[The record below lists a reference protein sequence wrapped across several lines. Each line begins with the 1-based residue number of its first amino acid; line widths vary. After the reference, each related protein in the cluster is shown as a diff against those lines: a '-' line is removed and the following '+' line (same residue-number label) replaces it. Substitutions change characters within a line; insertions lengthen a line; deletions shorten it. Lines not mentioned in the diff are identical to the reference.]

1 MTLSTGEFHCSRT
14 FDDPVTISPAIL
26 AELAPLTEKEDETIA
41 ILVTAVFFSLMSV
54 GMPACAEEIP
64 TVDTTEQQTRQ
75 KDECMLAAKH
85 CGLSVMSLQD
95 KIEKLKDDIEKG

>member
-1 MTLSTGEFHCSRT
+1 
-14 FDDPVTISPAIL
+14 
-26 AELAPLTEKEDETIA
+26 
-41 ILVTAVFFSLMSV
+41 MSV